1 MSRTARAA
9 LRMLVAA
16 ALVFGCSGRDARPSV
31 LLLGLDGAGWNVL
44 DPLIEGGYLPQLG
57 KRVAASARADLDCV
71 PAHTKT
77 ACFCPPVWISI
88 STGVPYERHH
98 IVFVTDTVRERHA
111 KTVWDV
117 LHANGGTSTA
127 IAWRNTWPPEES
139 LDYVLTEEGLD
150 WAAELRFLRFPP
162 DRTLRM
168 DRAESRAKPQD
179 LFESLG
185 LAPYTGERPNVNA
198 MEARDR
204 VSMAGLLALAQRD
217 RTDLTLILLHAPDK
231 IAHLRWDT
239 VQATPDSPFDAA
251 ALLAQAKAW
260 RDAPPSARPTNVAS
274 PYLEIDAW
282 LGELLAKVHYDYVMI
297 ASDHA
302 MTRGN
307 DPRQLPGQ
315 HGPIYPAAHKG
326 VFAIAGP
333 GVRAGTTLT
342 DVDVFD
348 LAPTLAWLLHLPVAQ
363 DLPGRVL
370 SDAFDAE
377 FAAAHPVMAVETW
390 EAPPPAPPK
399 PAP

>member
-1 MSRTARAA
+1 MWI
-9 LRMLVAA
+9 LLAA
-16 ALVFGCSGRDARPSV
+16 ALALGCARDGRPSV
-31 LLLGLDGAGWNVL
+31 LVLGLDGAGWNVL
-44 DPLIEGGYLPQLG
+44 DPLIEAGYLPQLG
-57 KRVAASARADLDCV
+57 RLVAASARADLDCV
-71 PAHTKT
+71 PAHRNT

-88 STGVPYERHH
+88 ATGVPYERHH
-98 IVFVTDTVRERHA
+98 VVFVTDTVQERRA

-117 LHANGGTSTA
+117 LHAHGGTSTA
-127 IAWRNTWPPEES
+127 IAWRNTWPPEEA

-217 RTDLTLILLHAPDK
+217 RSDLTLILLHAPDK

-239 VQATPDSPFDAA
+239 VQFAPNSRFDAA
-251 ALLAQAKAW
+251 ALLAQAQAW
-260 RDAPPSARPTNVAS
+260 RAAPAGARPTNVAS

-282 LGELLAKVHYDYVMI
+282 LGELFAKVHYDYVMI

-307 DPRQLPGQ
+307 DPRELPGQ
-315 HGPIYPAAHKG
+315 HGPNNPAAHKG
-326 VFAIAGP
+326 VFALSGP
-333 GVRAGTTLT
+333 GVRAGARLT

-348 LAPTLAWLLHLPVAQ
+348 PAPTLAWLLGLPVAE

-370 SDAFDAE
+370 LDGFEAE
-377 FAAAHPVMAVETW
+377 FAAKHPVASVASW
-390 EAPPPAPPK
+390 EAPAPGASAK
-399 PAP
+399 PSP

>member
-1 MSRTARAA
+1 MSGSARAA
-9 LRMLVAA
+9 IRIFAAVAL
-16 ALVFGCSGRDARPSV
+16 ALGCSGRDARPSV
-31 LLLGLDGAGWNVL
+31 LVLGLDGAGWNVL
-44 DPLIEGGYLPQLG
+44 DPLIEAGYLPQLG
-57 KRVAASARADLDCV
+57 KLVAASARAGLDCA
-71 PAHTKT
+71 PAHPST
-77 ACFCPPVWISI
+77 ACFCPPVWLSI
-88 STGVPYERHH
+88 STGVPYDRHH

-150 WAAELRFLRFPP
+150 WAAELRFQRFPP

-231 IAHLRWDT
+231 IAHLRWDS
-239 VQATPDSPFDAA
+239 VQPTPDAPFDAA

-260 RDAPPSARPTNVAS
+260 RDAPPASRPQSVAS

-282 LGELLAKVHYDYVMI
+282 LGELLARVHYDYVVI

-315 HGPIYPAAHKG
+315 HGPIYPAAHEG
-326 VFAIAGP
+326 VFAISGP
-333 GVRAGTTLT
+333 GVRAGERLSG
-342 DVDVFD
+342 VDVFD
-348 LAPTLAWLLHLPVAQ
+348 LAPTLAWLLELPVAQ
-363 DLPGRVL
+363 DLPGHVL
-370 SDAFDAE
+370 QDAFEAE
-377 FAAAHPVMAVETW
+377 FTATHPVLAVASW
-390 EAPPPAPPK
+390 EQPAAPPK